1 MTNREIKGKNRK
13 ISSNFLILLQ
23 NKNKTMDRETIE
35 KAALEHA
42 LNTTGLDYIGEVACE
57 NGFIAGADWRINSVW
72 HSADEEPET
81 GRMILVR
88 KCIARN
94 HVSYQLKVKE
104 ALPYWERGARF
115 IGGWAYLSDLLPT
128 ENAENFQ
135 RNSADF
141 PRKFRECRKTSSG
154 GNEAEQ

>member
-1 MTNREIKGKNRK
+1 
-13 ISSNFLILLQ
+13 
-23 NKNKTMDRETIE
+23 MDRETIE

-42 LNTTGLDYIGEVACE
+42 LNTTGLDYIEEVASE
-57 NGFIAGADWRINSVW
+57 NGFIAGAEWRINSVW
-72 HSADEEPET
+72 HSADEEPEND
-81 GRMILVR
+81 RLILVR
-88 KCIARN
+88 RCLLQSN
-94 HVSYQLKVKE
+94 VYYELKLKA
-104 ALPYWERGARF
+104 ALPYWKRGARF

-154 GNEAEQ
+154 EKEAEQ

>member
-1 MTNREIKGKNRK
+1 
-13 ISSNFLILLQ
+13 
-23 NKNKTMDRETIE
+23 MDRETIE

-42 LNTTGLDYIGEVACE
+42 LNTTGLDYIGEVASE
-57 NGFIAGADWRINSVW
+57 NGFIAGAEWRINSVW
-72 HSADEEPET
+72 HSADEEPEND
-81 GRMILVR
+81 RLILVR
-88 KCIARN
+88 RCLLQSN
-94 HVSYQLKVKE
+94 VYYELKLKA
-104 ALPYWERGARF
+104 ALPYWKRGARF

-154 GNEAEQ
+154 EKEAEQ